1 MRPRQNVTV
10 RLDSHAPWILLER
23 SGGSVSVT
31 HDNVMTHHATAACPP
46 VRTLQI
52 IERRLV
58 VLSARLQPPPGLHQ
72 RSRRTVPF
80 HRRSSGQFPSSPR
93 QQKTSSFNLTGTG
106 SAFVYNL
113 SCQAERGELLSLQS
127 SRILLVYYEA
137 VWELGRLSRGS
148 SSSSA
153 TELSQM
159 SPLK

>member
-1 MRPRQNVTV
+1 MHISTPLIFPPCKERELIGATSSFMVYIYKWSSFELIDVALHHWVGRGPLYRFMRPRQNVTV

-93 QQKTSSFNLTGTG
+93 QQKN
-106 SAFVYNL
+106 
-113 SCQAERGELLSLQS
+113 
-127 SRILLVYYEA
+127 
-137 VWELGRLSRGS
+137 
-148 SSSSA
+148 
-153 TELSQM
+153 
-159 SPLK
+159 